1 MSVKLTLQN
10 LSDWIKDS
18 STAAKG
24 AVELTVESGLL
35 KDSLE
40 DLVELGGVTGALFK
54 LGSRAIPDPTPEQ
67 RIAARLHKAFLAAL
81 DYELKEHPIEVGVW
95 KKYLRERLPEV
106 ATEKLSG

>member
-18 STAAKG
+18 SAAAKG

-35 KDSLE
+35 KVSLE

-54 LGSRAIPDPTPEQ
+54 LGSRAISDPTPEQ
-67 RIAARLHKAFLAAL
+67 RIAARLHKAFLSAL
-81 DYELKEHPIEVGVW
+81 DYELRENSIEEGVW
-95 KKYLRERLPEV
+95 KKYMRERLSEV
-106 ATEKLSG
+106 ATEKLS

>member
-24 AVELTVESGLL
+24 AVELTLESRLL
-35 KDSLE
+35 KDSLD

-54 LGSRAIPDPTPEQ
+54 LGSRAIPDPTPKQ

-81 DYELKEHPIEVGVW
+81 DCELKEHPIQVGTW
-95 KKYLRERLPEV
+95 E
-106 ATEKLSG
+106 